1 MHIYVTTLTG
11 KTSTFIVEST
21 DTLASVKERYADLQG
36 IPPTSQRMVF
46 AGKELDDDS
55 RTLAEWSI
63 GMAKESK
70 GTKRSTIHDVVAR
83 EYTIHLHKHVHGRSF
98 KKRAPHAI
106 KAIKAFAQKTMGT
119 SDVRVDPSLNKQ
131 IWSKGIKTVQHRIRV
146 RLSRKRND
154 DEEAKEKLYTY
165 VSYVP
170 VTSFKGLETQVCD
183 E

>member
-1 MHIYVTTLTG
+1 
-11 KTSTFIVEST
+11 
-21 DTLASVKERYADLQG
+21 
-36 IPPTSQRMVF
+36 
-46 AGKELDDDS
+46 
-55 RTLAEWSI
+55 
-63 GMAKESK
+63 MAKESK

-83 EYTIHLHKHVHGRSF
+83 EYTIHMHKHVHGRSF

-106 KAIKAFAQKTMGT
+106 KAIKTFAQKTMGT

-131 IWSKGIKTVQHRIRV
+131 IWSKGIKTVQHRIRI

-165 VSYVP
+165 VTYVP
-170 VTSFKGLETQVCD
+170 VTSFKGLETQVVD

>member
-1 MHIYVTTLTG
+1 
-11 KTSTFIVEST
+11 
-21 DTLASVKERYADLQG
+21 
-36 IPPTSQRMVF
+36 MV
-46 AGKELDDDS
+46 
-55 RTLAEWSI
+55 
-63 GMAKESK
+63 KESK

>member
-1 MHIYVTTLTG
+1 VLD
-11 KTSTFIVEST
+11 SL
-21 DTLASVKERYADLQG
+21 DTLGPDLLVQARVDTDIG
-36 IPPTSQRMVF
+36 GTHGLLGKSLDGLDGVRSTLLEGSAVNVLVQVNGVLTSDNVVD
-46 AGKELDDDS
+46 G
-55 RTLAEWSI
+55 RTL
-63 GMAKESK
+63 
-70 GTKRSTIHDVVAR
+70 GT
-83 EYTIHLHKHVHGRSF
+83 LGF
-98 KKRAPHAI
+98 
-106 KAIKAFAQKTMGT
+106 
-119 SDVRVDPSLNKQ
+119 RVDPSLNKQ